1 MPDEKAFTYESRQHT
16 RVFWFT
22 DEKGEVQ
29 ARNVVIVEHEAEG
42 GEPPPTYSRFVGQG
56 ETVVDT
62 IAGPVQVAYSIPV
75 KDVDTVMAAF
85 DGLDE
90 AEKAVLPEVVEATKA
105 EVLDKMAKASK
116 KIALPED
123 ILPGPGRGGPQRP
136 FGRG

>member
-1 MPDEKAFTYESRQHT
+1 MPDEKAFTYESKQHT

-29 ARNVVIVEHEAEG
+29 ARNAVIVEHVAEG
-42 GEPPPTYSRFVGQG
+42 GDPPPVYSRFVGQG

-75 KDVDTVMAAF
+75 KDATTIMEAF
-85 DGLDE
+85 DKLDE
-90 AEKAVLPEVVEATKA
+90 AEKEVLPEVVEATKA
-105 EVLDKMAKASK
+105 EVLDKMAAAGK
-116 KIALPED
+116 KIALPGD
-123 ILPGPGRGGPQRP
+123 ILPGPGRGGPRQP